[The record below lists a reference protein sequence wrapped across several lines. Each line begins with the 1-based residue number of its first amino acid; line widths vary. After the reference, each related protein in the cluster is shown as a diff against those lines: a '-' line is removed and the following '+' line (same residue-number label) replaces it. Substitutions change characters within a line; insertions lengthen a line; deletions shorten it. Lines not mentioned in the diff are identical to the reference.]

1 MIAQYPAL
9 SLVPPVVAI
18 LLVIASKKVLP
29 SLGIG
34 ILAAA
39 LLVADFSLTGTAKQV
54 WGAFSEIFWD
64 YEASDVNWY
73 SVLIL
78 LFLVVLGVITSLVMM
93 AGGTYAFAEW
103 MMTRIKSRRAAQIL
117 AAGLGMAIFIDDY
130 FNALAVGQVARPIT
144 DRHNVSR
151 AKLAYLIDSTSA
163 PVAVL
168 APFSSWGASIIGI
181 MAPLI
186 AASSLDNSDAG
197 AFLVSAGMNF
207 YAIGA
212 LFLLWL
218 VVLFNINVGPMRT
231 EERRAV
237 VDNQVF
243 DPNVEIP
250 GQLAEDLPRHEP
262 GARRALIVPFVL
274 LVVGVIA
281 AIMLTGYLSSGAL
294 HPLEMLAN
302 TDVPTALNY
311 GGLIGLVAAIYYYFR
326 YTRKDPGFSTSTFFK
341 GAYSGITAMMPAI
354 YILVFAWMLGSLIK
368 AIGTGEY
375 IGQLVAQTTI
385 SPAWL
390 VPLLFVV
397 ASAMAFATGTS
408 WGSFGILLPLAASIL
423 SAVPAGDTVLL
434 AAFGA
439 VLAGAV
445 FGDHCSPISD
455 TTILSSTGATCHLI
469 THVNTQLPYALIGA
483 TASLLGYI
491 VFALTL
497 SGLAGF
503 ATMLLAIA
511 VLAFAIHKSSAPLI
525 EAQA

>member
-1 MIAQYPAL
+1 MIAHYPAL
-9 SLVPPVVAI
+9 SLIPPIVAI

-34 ILAAA
+34 ILTAAA
-39 LLVADFSLTGTAKQV
+39 LVADLSPTGTVKQI

-64 YEASDVNWY
+64 FEAGTPSWS

-78 LFLVVLGVITSLVMM
+78 IFLVVLGVITSLVMM

-103 MMTRIKSRRAAQIL
+103 MMTRIKSRRAAQVL
-117 AAGLGMAIFIDDY
+117 ASGLGMAIFIDDY

-144 DRHNVSR
+144 DRHRVSR

-181 MAPLI
+181 MAPLV
-186 AASSLDNSDAG
+186 AASTLNNSDAG
-197 AFLVSAGMNF
+197 AFLISAGMNF
-207 YAIGA
+207 YAIAA

-218 VVLFNINVGPMRT
+218 VVMMNINIGPMRQE
-231 EERRAV
+231 EERAV
-237 VDNQVF
+237 TNGHVF
-243 DPNVEIP
+243 DPAIEIP
-250 GQLAEDLPRHEP
+250 GQLTDDLPRHEP

-274 LVVGVIA
+274 LVVGVIG
-281 AIMLTGYLSSGAL
+281 AILLTGYLATGNVD
-294 HPLEMLAN
+294 PLEMLAN

-311 GGLIGLVAAIYYYFR
+311 GGAVGLIAAVYYYFR
-326 YTRKDPGFSTSTFFK
+326 YTRRDPEFNTRTFLRGTFS
-341 GAYSGITAMMPAI
+341 GAVAMMPAI
-354 YILVFAWMLGSLIK
+354 YILVFAWMLGSMIK
-368 AIGTGEY
+368 QLGTGEY
-375 IGQLVAQTTI
+375 IGQIVAQAHL
-385 SPAWL
+385 SPQWL
-390 VPLLFVV
+390 VPLVFLV
-397 ASAMAFATGTS
+397 AAAMAFATGTS

-423 SAVPAGDTVLL
+423 SAIPNGDSVLL

-455 TTILSSTGATCHLI
+455 TTILSSTGAQCHLI

-483 TASLLGYI
+483 GASLIGYL

-497 SGLAGF
+497 SALVGF
-503 ATMLLAIA
+503 IAMIIATTLFA
-511 VLAFAIHKSSAPLI
+511 VVAHKVTTPVKKA
-525 EAQA
+525 